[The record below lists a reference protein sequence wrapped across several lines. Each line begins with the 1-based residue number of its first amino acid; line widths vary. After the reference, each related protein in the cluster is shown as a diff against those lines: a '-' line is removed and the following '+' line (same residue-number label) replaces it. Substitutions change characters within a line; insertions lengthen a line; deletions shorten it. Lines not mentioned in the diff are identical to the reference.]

1 MDQEVRE
8 AELKQATADT
18 LAAENAKLRAEL
30 DAMKQA
36 QHASVTSAPVVAEEI
51 VGMTIPKHM
60 TVIEVKHQ
68 DFKHEKIASTTRR
81 DMGFDA
87 SQRFNGR
94 QP

>member
-36 QHASVTSAPVVAEEI
+36 QHGSVASAPVVAEEI
-51 VGMTIPKHM
+51 VGMTTPRHM

-81 DMGFDA
+81 DMGFDNT
-87 SQRFNGR
+87 QRFNGR